1 MDKPAIYAEGLVKRF
16 GDVVAL
22 DGVDLAVPAGTV
34 LGLLGP
40 NGAGKTTAVRI
51 LTTILQPDGGRAEVL
66 GFDVCKHPQ
75 EVRTRIGLAGQYAA
89 VDENLTGR
97 ENLIMV
103 GRLAHQPRRHRAARR
118 RAARPLRS
126 RRSW

>member
-1 MDKPAIYAEGLVKRF
+1 MTERPAIYAEGLVKRF
-16 GDVVAL
+16 GSVVAL
-22 DGVDLAVPAGTV
+22 DGVDLAVPRGTV

-51 LTTILQPDGGRAEVL
+51 LTTILRPDGGRAEIL
-66 GFDVCKHPQ
+66 GIDVAQQPD
-75 EVRTRIGLAGQYAA
+75 ETRARIGLAGQYAA

-103 GRLAHQPRRHRAARR
+103 GRLTHQPR
-118 RAARPLRS
+118 
-126 RRSW
+126 